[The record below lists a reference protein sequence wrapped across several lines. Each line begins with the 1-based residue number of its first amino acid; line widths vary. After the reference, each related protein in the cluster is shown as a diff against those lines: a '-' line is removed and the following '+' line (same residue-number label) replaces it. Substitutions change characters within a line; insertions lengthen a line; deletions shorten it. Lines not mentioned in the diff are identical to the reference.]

1 MTYSSGVSP
10 SLHASPIRDFISSFS
25 FRERLQYRGVTNT
38 WGPKLNAQDFQ
49 RIRHKLEL
57 TQDEIGHVLGY
68 SLSSVKRWEK
78 GYKPS
83 QIVLLLYAVLDH
95 LESEFFELL
104 ALSPGER
111 VHLLGGTLR
120 EFRTACITEDVVAKR
135 EVRARASDIP
145 REFDSEAL
153 TRLLKRHS
161 LTRHSLADTLGLSF
175 SAVDKWFKGPSKPR
189 KPTQILLRLLW
200 RDGPAALLSLQG

>member
-1 MTYSSGVSP
+1 MTYSPGVSS

-25 FRERLQYRGVTNT
+25 FRERLQYRGIANT

-57 TQDEIGHVLGY
+57 TQDELGHVLGY

-120 EFRTACITEDVVAKR
+120 EFRNACITEDVVAKR
-135 EVRARASDIP
+135 EARARASDIP

-153 TRLLKRHS
+153 TRLMERQS

-189 KPTQILLRLLW
+189 KPTQMLLRLLW

>member
-1 MTYSSGVSP
+1 MPSSSEISP
-10 SLHASPIRDFISSFS
+10 SLPANPIQDFITSAS
-25 FRERLQYRGVTNT
+25 FRDLLQHNGSAKT

-49 RIRHKLEL
+49 RIRDKLEL
-57 TQDEIGHVLGY
+57 TQEEFGDVLGY
-68 SLSSVKRWEK
+68 SLASVKRWEK

-83 QIVLLLYAVLDH
+83 RCVLILYAVLDH
-95 LESEFFELL
+95 LESEFFKLL
-104 ALSPGER
+104 ALPPGER

-120 EFRTACITEDVVAKR
+120 EFRTGWITEDVVAQR
-135 EVRARASDIP
+135 EARARASDLP
-145 REFDSEAL
+145 REFDSKTL
-153 TRLLKRHS
+153 NRLMERYG

-200 RDGPAALLSLQG
+200 RDGPAALLQLRV